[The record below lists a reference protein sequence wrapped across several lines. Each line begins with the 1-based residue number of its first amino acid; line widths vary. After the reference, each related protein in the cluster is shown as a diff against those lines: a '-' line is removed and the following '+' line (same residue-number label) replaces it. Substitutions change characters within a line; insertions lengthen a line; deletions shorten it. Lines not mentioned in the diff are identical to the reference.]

1 MRRWT
6 NPGPP
11 RSEGP
16 LRSYDQRETV
26 LSKLRSAGHRRRPEP
41 VDSDPPAPS
50 ADSDPPAPSASRAD
64 QVTKPI
70 PPAQPLPV
78 RPAQPSRTPPTEP
91 MLNRPAPPP
100 PTRPAPPSSA
110 PPVQPSTTPSAQHSS
125 AAAPQRSTTG
135 PAGPGR
141 RTRRRRGP
149 DARPALPSVAEI
161 TVYTGLAAVVASAVF
176 VVGERPVWHVGA
188 VWVAAALIVTIV
200 AVISRGAG
208 RPTPL
213 PGTPDTP
220 DTPAAPDEASL
231 DKPTTSKDRHGR
243 RRRP

>member
-1 MRRWT
+1 MSRT
-6 NPGPP
+6 AVAAYHPAHHAVVDNPGPP

-41 VDSDPPAPS
+41 VDSDSPAPPADS
-50 ADSDPPAPSASRAD
+50 APPVPSASRAD

-70 PPAQPLPV
+70 PPAQPLPT
-78 RPAQPSRTPPTEP
+78 RAAQPLPV
-91 MLNRPAPPP
+91 
-100 PTRPAPPSSA
+100 RPAPPSSA
-110 PPVQPSTTPSAQHSS
+110 PPVQPSATPTAQHPS

-141 RTRRRRGP
+141 RARRRRGP

-213 PGTPDTP
+213 P